1 MIDEDDSDDF
11 AVDSAEEYIRLP
23 FSREMNRKDFKRSD
37 VKQLVAKKA
46 KESKQ
51 IKPQGITQSLAV
63 ERLIYKYDLIGGTS
77 SL

>member
-1 MIDEDDSDDF
+1 
-11 AVDSAEEYIRLP
+11 
-23 FSREMNRKDFKRSD
+23 MNRKDFKRSD

-51 IKPQGITQSLAV
+51 IKPQGSTQSLAV